1 MKYIH
6 PRFKILKNLI
16 GIYLIAIATIIGFQM
31 LQDKIIPDW
40 LLIVAAVFFIVGLF
54 LLFKS
59 DKK

>member
-6 PRFKILKNLI
+6 PRFRKPKNLI
-16 GIYLIAIATIIGFQM
+16 GIYLIAIATIIGIHM
-31 LQDKIIPDW
+31 LQDNFIPDW
-40 LLIVAAVFFIVGLF
+40 LLTVAAVSYIVGLF